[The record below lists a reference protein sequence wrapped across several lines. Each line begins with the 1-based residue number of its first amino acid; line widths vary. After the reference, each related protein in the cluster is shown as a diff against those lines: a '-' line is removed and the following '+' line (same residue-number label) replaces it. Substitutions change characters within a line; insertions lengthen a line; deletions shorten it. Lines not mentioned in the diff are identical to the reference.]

1 MFGHFG
7 VHFKVFGRRV
17 DSRGWYGRKKI
28 VSSFV
33 LVFMCSGA
41 FGEILVLG
49 SIPGVGK
56 VKFFIFFSIWWSG
69 GVSMDK
75 KDVVAKPLRGG

>member
-1 MFGHFG
+1 MASASKCLVVGSIPG
-7 VHFKVFGRRV
+7 VGMVENNFFF
-17 DSRGWYGRKKI
+17 I
-28 VSSFV
+28 F
-33 LVFMCSGA
+33 LVFRCWGA

-56 VKFFIFFSIWWSG
+56 VKFLFFSIRWCG
-69 GVSMDK
+69 EKSMDK